1 MQQFQ
6 LPLDSTK
13 IKDSLPLLV
22 NSINSVLSCNSGAE
36 FPTASLQTGMLCLRT
51 DFGAKGAL
59 YQLRTQTPEA
69 TWDMIFDFNKAATDK
84 EYVDTK
90 LSLAGGQMTG
100 SITFESEDA
109 ASAWARGIAYKT
121 AGVTVGAVGGYGP
134 AGSLTNVYMGTGP
147 NPWSSS
153 ASYASIRA
161 NANNLTL
168 ESATAS
174 ISGKFSPSS
183 GAKRSAGMYG
193 VYSAANIGHVWSMG
207 TQYAIPDDGADFGTL
222 YGIAYKHTTNPTG
235 GTMAGG
241 HQIVYCFNG
250 TPNVAVGLAGGI
262 WNNGNYVGVGSVSA
276 SNFLTSGS
284 IAHEAAAAI
293 SVGSKWSYNGTT
305 VWASG
310 READR
315 ESFRWWYYTD
325 AGVYQNCFTMT
336 RSGDFTAP
344 GNVTGYSDARLKKNV
359 QPITGALAKVD
370 QLDGV
375 TYDRI
380 DMDVPRQTGLMAQ
393 DVLKVLPEA
402 VVTDPDTGIMSLAYG
417 NLAGLLVE
425 AIKELSAKVDAQAKV
440 IEALTKEG

>member
-22 NSINSVLSCNSGAE
+22 NSINTLLSSSSGTV
-36 FPTASLQTGMLCLRT
+36 FPTSGLQTGMLCLRT

-59 YQLRTQTPEA
+59 YQLRTQTPA
-69 TWDMIFDFNKAATDK
+69 AVWDMIFDFNKTATDK

-100 SITFESEDA
+100 SVVFESEDS
-109 ASAWARGIAYKT
+109 ASAWARGITYKT
-121 AGVTVGAVGGYGP
+121 AGVSVGAVGAYGP
-134 AGSLTNVYMGTGP
+134 GGSLTSVYMGTGP
-147 NPWSSS
+147 SPWSSS

-161 NANNLTL
+161 SANNLTL
-168 ESATAS
+168 ESATTS

-193 VYSAANIGHVWSMG
+193 VYAAASISHVWSMG
-207 TQYAIPDDGADFGTL
+207 TGYSIPDDGANFGTL
-222 YGIAYKHTTNPTG
+222 YGMAYKHTTNPTG
-235 GTMAGG
+235 GEMAGG

-250 TPNVAVGLAGGI
+250 TPGVSIGLAGGI
-262 WNNGNYVGVGSVSA
+262 WNSGSYVGTGTVTA
-276 SNFLTSGS
+276 SGFVMSG
-284 IAHEAAAAI
+284 ALVHDAAASL
-293 SVGSKWSYNGTT
+293 SVTNQWKYNGVT
-305 VWASG
+305 VWANG

-315 ESFRWWYYTD
+315 DTLRWWYYND
-325 AGVYQNCFTMT
+325 AGVYQNAFTMD
-336 RSGDFTAP
+336 RSGNFTAP
-344 GNVTGYSDARLKKNV
+344 GNVTGYSDARLKANV
-359 QPITGALAKVD
+359 TPIENALDKVE
-370 QLDGV
+370 QLFGV
-375 TYDRI
+375 TYDRT
-380 DMDVPRQTGLMAQ
+380 DMKCDRQTGLMAQ
-393 DVLKVLPEA
+393 DVIKVLPEA
-402 VVTDPDTGIMSLAYG
+402 VVTDKESGIMSLAYG